1 MIYYALLLFFVFD
14 YLRPG
19 NYIPGLDVLKL
30 NALVPLTAIAG
41 TVALKTPVSNRQFF
55 SETNTKL
62 MGVLLGLLIVSTIF
76 APVTM
81 TAYTVTKNVFAYML
95 VYWVIVR
102 QVGDVRRLKGLF
114 ITITLVHLA
123 VAALNPQLFTNP
135 DSRVGI
141 NSGAFLG
148 DGNDFSL
155 SVNLCIPLCL
165 FLFFESRRKLG
176 KLIWVL
182 VLLTLVLGVVATKS
196 RGGAL
201 ALGAIGLYYWL
212 KSERKVMMAALGTAT
227 VVVVLLTAPPLWFER
242 MSTIT
247 DTEESSAQGRIL
259 AWKAG
264 FQMALGSP
272 IIGVGPGHFPM
283 AYGTA
288 AVSRWVTAHSIYF
301 LLLGELGF
309 PGLIL
314 LLVLIG
320 WNLLANQRLQKEVRR
335 LPRDEALTASNVLT
349 ATSASLVGF
358 AVGGAFLSAAYYPH
372 LYVLSGMLVAA
383 RHLVRVRIAARQGA
397 GEELL
402 AAPAAAATRPVPRPG
417 AISPEWR
424 PRAVLGG
431 GQVRQHRA

>member
-1 MIYYALLLFFVFD
+1 MSYYALLLFFVFD

-19 NYIPGLDVLKL
+19 SYIPGLDLLRL

-41 TVALKTPVSNRQFF
+41 TLALGTPVSNRQFF
-55 SETNTKL
+55 SESNTKL
-62 MGVLLGLLIVSTIF
+62 MGLLLALLIASTLF
-76 APVTM
+76 ATVTM
-81 TAYTVTKNVFAYML
+81 TAYNKTTGVFGYML
-95 VYWVIVR
+95 VYWVMVR
-102 QVGDVRRLKGLF
+102 QVGDIRRLKGVF
-114 ITITLVHLA
+114 MTVTLVHMA
-123 VAALNPQLFTNP
+123 VAVLNPQLFTNP
-135 DSRVGI
+135 DSREGI

-165 FLFFESRRKLG
+165 FLFFESRHKTG
-176 KLIWVL
+176 KLIWLL

-196 RGGAL
+196 RGGTL

-212 KSERKVMMAALGTAT
+212 KSERKVMMAALATAT
-227 VVVVLLTAPPLWFER
+227 VLVVIATAPPLWFDR

-264 FQMALGSP
+264 VQMALRSP
-272 IIGVGPGHFPM
+272 IVGVGPGHFAM

-288 AVSRWVTAHSIYF
+288 NASQWVTAHSIYF

-309 PGLIL
+309 PGLAL
-314 LLVLIG
+314 LLAIIVS
-320 WNLLANQRLQKEVRR
+320 NLVSNRRLQKDVAR
-335 LPRDEALTASNVLT
+335 LPREEALTARNALT

-372 LYVLSGMLVAA
+372 LYVLSGMLVSG
-383 RHLVRVRIAARQGA
+383 RQLVRARIAANDAGRQGLLEAPTETA
-397 GEELL
+397 GS
-402 AAPAAAATRPVPRPG
+402 AIVTPG
-417 AISPEWR
+417 AISSDWR
-424 PRAVLGG
+424 PRVAFDV
-431 GQVRQHRA
+431 GQASQHET